1 MGPIKTQRGRPAVER
16 LGRDALDRL
25 TPLDLQRTKKDI
37 EHQNGVGRIRRR
49 PQDGMTLPILSQRV
63 PKTDVSNR
71 RFESIAAG
79 KRRSLTPTISMPT
92 AEFLASFRSLPQA
105 AIS

>member
-1 MGPIKTQRGRPAVER
+1 MER

-71 RFESIAAG
+71 RFESDSVMQPG
-79 KRRSLTPTISMPT
+79 
-92 AEFLASFRSLPQA
+92 
-105 AIS
+105 

>member
-1 MGPIKTQRGRPAVER
+1 MER

-71 RFESIAAG
+71 RFESGADKLPPLGLIHSNGAERKFDDVLARAAYAVA
-79 KRRSLTPTISMPT
+79 T
-92 AEFLASFRSLPQA
+92 LP
-105 AIS
+105 